1 MTPHNRLN
9 LECLVIKRMVIID
22 PEKRIKLVS
31 QVIDIQYTCIA
42 LQVIL
47 AHMMPLRFLCRHHL
61 PHLKSQQKKSLISF
75 VDTLNR

>member
-1 MTPHNRLN
+1 MTLHKRLN
-9 LECLVIKRMVIID
+9 LECYVIKRIAIID

-31 QVIDIQYTCIA
+31 QVIDIQYTCIT

-47 AHMMPLRFLCRHHL
+47 VHMMFLWFLCRHHL

-75 VDTLNR
+75 VDTLNC